1 MTNVPASTD
10 TPAPQNFDP
19 VTVPLLAK
27 IEHDGETYSEF
38 TFREAELGD
47 LCAADAVSGEMQK
60 TAAILAGMAGVP
72 IQAIRKL
79 KARDLS
85 VVTDKVGHLMGNEK
99 KPTTGAT

>member
-1 MTNVPASTD
+1 MTN
-10 TPAPQNFDP
+10 TPEPQNFDP

-27 IEHDGETYSEF
+27 IEHGEQTYTAL

-79 KARDLS
+79 KARDLA
-85 VVTDKVGHLMGNEK
+85 VITDKVGHLMGNEK

>member
-1 MTNVPASTD
+1 MTD
-10 TPAPQNFDP
+10 TSVSENFDP

-27 IEHDGETYSEF
+27 IEPGDQTYTAL

-47 LCAADAVSGEMQK
+47 LCAADAVTGEMQK

-79 KARDLS
+79 KARDLAAI
-85 VVTDKVGHLMGNEK
+85 TDKVGHLMGNEK

>member
-1 MTNVPASTD
+1 MSNE
-10 TPAPQNFDP
+10 FDP
-19 VTVPLLAK
+19 ITVPLIVP
-27 IEHDGETYSEF
+27 IEHGGNSYPEL

-79 KARDLS
+79 KARDLG
-85 VVTDKVGHLMGNEK
+85 VITDKVGHLMGNEK

>member
-1 MTNVPASTD
+1 MSNEPE
-10 TPAPQNFDP
+10 PQDFGP

-27 IEHDGETYSEF
+27 IEHGEQTYTEL

-47 LCAADAVSGEMQK
+47 LCAADAVSGQMQK

-79 KARDLS
+79 KARDLA
-85 VVTDKVGHLMGNEK
+85 VITDKVGHLMGNETQ
-99 KPTTGAT
+99 PTTGAT